1 MSVVFIF
8 PIKLGDCGRRKI
20 KKVKKRA
27 RMKGRAGGTSPA
39 RISQDDVVSLVKRPG
54 LPVA

>member
-20 KKVKKRA
+20 KKVKKQA